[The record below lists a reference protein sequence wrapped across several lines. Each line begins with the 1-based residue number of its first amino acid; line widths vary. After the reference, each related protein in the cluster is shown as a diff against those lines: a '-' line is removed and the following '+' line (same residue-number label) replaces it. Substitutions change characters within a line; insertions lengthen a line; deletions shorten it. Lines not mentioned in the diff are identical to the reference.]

1 MKIINNINKKYFPAI
16 GRIFS
21 PIVLDSLI
29 LKGNSNYLTE
39 VCKNSGLL
47 DKIDTTMPLSHF
59 FDLIYN
65 LLFKNYRNEYI
76 YKNVIANKIL
86 LGKHSLNTSSM
97 LTEFR
102 VGRCKADAVILNGTS
117 TVYEIKSEFDSFA
130 RLENQLRAYFN
141 IFDHINVITSDQ
153 QAAKLEPILPD
164 RVGIQV
170 LTNRNTISTIRESKS
185 NKENIRTDILFDSLR
200 KQEYMRIIDSF
211 FGEVPDVPN
220 TLIYRECK
228 KIFCKIPPE
237 TAHDLT
243 INILRKRNNA
253 KLLEEFIS
261 VAPNSLS
268 AYALS
273 ICNEKSKIAS
283 LKNSLKNSLGSILT
297 PEPA

>member
-1 MKIINNINKKYFPAI
+1 MNTINNINKKYFPAI

-29 LKGNSNYLTE
+29 FNGHSNYLAE

-47 DKIDTTMPLSHF
+47 DKIDTSMPLSRF
-59 FDLIYN
+59 FDLVYN

-76 YKNVIANKIL
+76 YKNAIANKIL

-117 TVYEIKSEFDSFA
+117 TVYEIKSELDSLK
-130 RLENQLRAYFN
+130 RLENQLNAYCN
-141 IFDHINVITSDQ
+141 IFDHINVITSGSQ
-153 QAAKLEPILPD
+153 VAKLEATLPG
-164 RVGIQV
+164 RVGIQF

-185 NKENIRTDILFDSLR
+185 NKKNISPDILFDSLR
-200 KQEYMRIIDSF
+200 KQEYLKIISSF
-211 FGEVPDVPN
+211 FGAVPDAPN

-228 KIFCKIPPE
+228 KMFCKMPPE

-243 INILRKRNNA
+243 INVLRKRNNA
-253 KLLEEFIS
+253 KLLGEFIS

-273 ICNEKSKIAS
+273 ICNEKSKIVS
-283 LKNSLKNSLGSILT
+283 LKNNLKNSIGSILI
-297 PEPA
+297 PELT